1 MDTKSLTDQAK
12 EVMELTIKE
21 NPITSKI
28 PAIMETMQ
36 ILSEKISNTPE
47 LIKQIVQES
56 IANQQAQE
64 VSGEQPEEAYEEQ
77 PEEAYE
83 EQPEE
88 AYEEQPEEAYEEQ
101 PEEAYEEQP
110 EEAYEEQPEEAYEE
124 QYGGSLPISVLPKN
138 YEILHSSACYK
149 TLGPVYITYDRNN
162 IKIIPIKKSNPRQKH
177 MLTKKLPKKSKS
189 RKNNTKKVL
198 KKGVRKTSRK
208 SNNRRSRRS

>member
-64 VSGEQPEEAYEEQ
+64 VSGEQPEKAYEGQAQEVSG
-77 PEEAYE
+77 
-83 EQPEE
+83 
-88 AYEEQPEEAYEEQ
+88 
-101 PEEAYEEQP
+101 EQP

>member
-64 VSGEQPEEAYEEQ
+64 VSG
-77 PEEAYE
+77 
-83 EQPEE
+83 
-88 AYEEQPEEAYEEQ
+88 EQ

>member
-36 ILSEKISNTPE
+36 ILSEKISNAPE
-47 LIKQIVQES
+47 LIKQIVQDA
-56 IANQQAQE
+56 IASQQTQE
-64 VSGEQPEEAYEEQ
+64 VYEEQPEEAYEEQ

-83 EQPEE
+83 EQPQE

-124 QYGGSLPISVLPKN
+124 QYGGSLPISILPKN
-138 YEILHSSACYK
+138 YQILHSSACYK

-162 IKIIPIKKSNPRQKH
+162 IKIIPIKKSNRRQKH
-177 MLTKKLPKKSKS
+177 VLTKKL
-189 RKNNTKKVL
+189 RKNNTKKVS
-198 KKGVRKTSRK
+198 KKGGRKTSRK
-208 SNNRRSRRS
+208 SNKRRSRRS

>member
-101 PEEAYEEQP
+101 
-110 EEAYEEQPEEAYEE
+110 
-124 QYGGSLPISVLPKN
+124 YGGSLPISVLPKN

-189 RKNNTKKVL
+189 PKKVL

>member
-64 VSGEQPEEAYEEQ
+64 VSG
-77 PEEAYE
+77 
-83 EQPEE
+83 
-88 AYEEQPEEAYEEQ
+88 EQPEEAYEEQ

>member
-56 IANQQAQE
+56 IANQQPQE

-110 EEAYEEQPEEAYEE
+110 EEFYEE

-138 YEILHSSACYK
+138 YQILHSSACYK

-208 SNNRRSRRS
+208 SNKRRSRRS

>member
-47 LIKQIVQES
+47 LIKQIVQDA
-56 IANQQAQE
+56 IASQQTQE
-64 VSGEQPEEAYEEQ
+64 V
-77 PEEAYE
+77 YE

-124 QYGGSLPISVLPKN
+124 QYGGSLPISILPKN
-138 YEILHSSACYK
+138 YQILHSSACYK

-162 IKIIPIKKSNPRQKH
+162 IKIIPIKKSNRRQKH
-177 MLTKKLPKKSKS
+177 MLTKKL
-189 RKNNTKKVL
+189 RKNNTKKVS
-198 KKGVRKTSRK
+198 KKGGRKTSRK
-208 SNNRRSRRS
+208 SNKRRSRRS

>member
-64 VSGEQPEEAYEEQ
+64 VSGEQ